1 MFEKLREANVEIGPN
16 KFVALDYNV
25 QTTDGEQVDSSDER
39 GPLEFVFGE
48 GKILPALE
56 EALEGLSVGDE
67 KTVTLK
73 ARDAYGEY
81 DEEAVTEVPRDKF
94 PEGEEIKPGMEF
106 VAQVPDQDE
115 RVVKVK
121 AVSDES
127 VTIDFNHPLAG
138 KKLKFNVFIQEVREA
153 EEGDYNTNQESE

>member
-1 MFEKLREANVEIGPN
+1 VEIGPN
-16 KFVALDYNV
+16 KFVVLDYNV
-25 QTTDGEQVDSSDER
+25 QTADGEQVDSSDER
-39 GPLEFVFGE
+39 GPLKFVFGE

-56 EALEGLSVGDE
+56 KSLEGLTVGDE

-73 ARDAYGEY
+73 AKDAYGEY
-81 DEEAVTEVPRDKF
+81 DKDAVTEVPRDKF

-106 VAQVPDQDE
+106 VAQVPEQDE

-121 AVSDES
+121 SVSEDS
-127 VTIDFNHPLAG
+127 VTIDFNHSLAG

-153 EEGDYNTNQESE
+153 QESDYSTNQETE

>member
-1 MFEKLREANVEIGPN
+1 MEIGPN
-16 KFVALDYNV
+16 KFVVLDYNV
-25 QTTDGEQVDSSDER
+25 QTADGEQVDSSDER
-39 GPLEFVFGE
+39 GPLKFVFGE

-56 EALEGLSVGDE
+56 KSLEGLTVGDE

-73 ARDAYGEY
+73 AKDAYGEY
-81 DEEAVTEVPRDKF
+81 DKDAVTEVPRDKF

-106 VAQVPDQDE
+106 VAQVPEQDE

-121 AVSDES
+121 SVSEDS
-127 VTIDFNHPLAG
+127 VTIDFNHSLAG

-153 EEGDYNTNQESE
+153 QESDYSTNQETE